1 MNDVSGEDSSL
12 HPDKIAD
19 AEFDEFMKTYHVSE
33 PNPERTAKAIRYLIS
48 SRILIMASDN
58 PGEGKSLRFFLAR
71 IAVRNAS
78 VLRLC
83 EEALNSASH
92 EGRIFLLDVL
102 SSVGD
107 ATTKGFLKKRVIQ
120 QSYRHERAEMER
132 ALSFDLPRGLLNPL
146 RGAISSG
153 SQLDLLWVEFFVSGN
168 EAAVRRI
175 IQVLEWPD
183 RIREELER
191 WLLSGRTSRRRI
203 FSNPDLVAQ
212 KIEDALGITVDLSSR
227 ENRGPRLFLHRGG
240 LDLSRERFKLAK
252 KILPF
257 HLGPLTKSSLDEV
270 GMV

>member
-146 RGAISSG
+146 RGAIYSPHPRTRKSLCEMIRKL
-153 SQLDLLWVEFFVSGN
+153 SVMVSRHVVHSRG
-168 EAAVRRI
+168 
-175 IQVLEWPD
+175 
-183 RIREELER
+183 
-191 WLLSGRTSRRRI
+191 SRRR
-203 FSNPDLVAQ
+203 
-212 KIEDALGITVDLSSR
+212 KKSSMASVKR
-227 ENRGPRLFLHRGG
+227 A
-240 LDLSRERFKLAK
+240 KLA
-252 KILPF
+252 
-257 HLGPLTKSSLDEV
+257 
-270 GMV
+270 